1 MEKKKEM
8 SLFKVVKVLLP
19 MIYKSGPIVFIIF
32 SILGIFSGI
41 SYGINTIII
50 QKFFDNINSAV
61 KGVGTVKSVILMA
74 VALGSIIL
82 ITELA
87 NGLYNYMGGVFGG
100 KFIGYLYKKFNEK
113 AGKLEPVLFEDAEI
127 LDSINKAQKGI
138 YGSNGIVIT
147 IMSLVSF
154 NFPYF
159 IFMTVYLLLL
169 DKVLVFA
176 MIFIFLPP
184 ILTQVMRVKLFQNL
198 ENEVAPI
205 RREYEYYE
213 KAICDREY
221 FKETRILGAFSYFI
235 ELYKDAMKLLS
246 QKIWSAEKKNGVLE
260 LGMKSITLFGYLGVL
275 CLLFYSLFK
284 RNITIGAFSA
294 VFTSISTM
302 ISMMNTIVSL
312 KIGRITRNIGMVRNF
327 IAFFNMSERGGKDI
341 NINGDDSIYLKNV
354 VFSYPSA
361 KSIAIKGVNLEI
373 KPKETIAIVGENGA
387 GKSTLVRL
395 ITGLYLPTEGQ
406 VLFGD
411 VDTRN
416 ISPRS
421 LYKNTTGVFQNYQR
435 YKMKLKEN
443 VMISNGKLK
452 SEEQLELAMDKA
464 DLSVES
470 SNFPKGYDT
479 MLSREFDGVDLS
491 GGQWQ
496 RVAIARGFY
505 KSHNMIVLD
514 EPTAAID
521 PIEETKL
528 YERFTDISK
537 DKTAIIVTHRLG
549 SAKIADRIIVM
560 DKGDIAEVGTHEEL
574 MAMKGKYAEMY
585 EAQAKWYVREEVVS

>member
-549 SAKIADRIIVM
+549 SVKIADRIIVM

>member
-154 NFPYF
+154 NLPYF